1 MPAPLPRYELRAA
14 LAAAVARVFAQFYGR
29 GPSATRV
36 WLLDE
41 YVLAVCEDVLT
52 TVEETLRSGGDA
64 ELVSD
69 VRLAFQDLMTRAFVD
84 QVEHLTGRTVVGY
97 HSQVLVDQD
106 QAIELFVL
114 DPADGTAAEDAGGD
128 DPAAA
133 TAPDPGA
140 PASDRPGHTGDADR
154 LPGPGQRPGP
164 GARASQD
171 AGRRHGPQRMAVG
184 NAVVRL
190 LTESYGR
197 GPTRTRTY
205 FAGRHVLCA
214 LEEPLTTVER
224 TLAEGGRRDL
234 VRRMRRRFVALEADR
249 FRAAV
254 EPLVGTRVLACEAQ
268 VVFDP
273 DVLFLVFALDGEPVQ
288 AEALPDGR

>member
-1 MPAPLPRYELRAA
+1 MLAPLPRHELRAA
-14 LAAAVARVFAQFYGR
+14 LAAAVSRVFAQFYGR

-41 YVLAVCEDVLT
+41 FVLAVCDDVLT

-97 HSQVLVDQD
+97 HSQVLVGQD
-106 QAIELFVL
+106 EAIELFVL
-114 DPADGTAAEDAGGD
+114 DPADGTAAGDGGD
-128 DPAAA
+128 EQAVAAE
-133 TAPDPGA
+133 PDPGA
-140 PASDRPGHTGDADR
+140 PATERPGEPGDADR

-164 GARASQD
+164 AARASLD

-190 LTESYGR
+190 MTESYGR

-234 VRRMRRRFVALEADR
+234 VRRMRRRFVAIEAER
-249 FRAAV
+249 LGAAV
-254 EPLVGTRVLACEAQ
+254 EPLTGRRVLACEAQ
-268 VVFDP
+268 VVFEP
-273 DVLFLVFALDGEPVQ
+273 DVLFLVFALDGEPVPT
-288 AEALPDGR
+288 EALGDAG